1 MPVNTQLK
9 LRVCILNLSV
19 FSTCIPSEMSVKLYQ
34 GIIVT
39 KNVETKRHRIPETSE
54 WDTKEDG
61 YCTGF

>member
-1 MPVNTQLK
+1 MPVNTQPK

-19 FSTCIPSEMSVKLYQ
+19 FSTCAFSGMLVKLYR
-34 GIIVT
+34 GILV
-39 KNVETKRHRIPETSE
+39 KDYVEKKRHRIPETSE